1 MQTCN
6 SLFKATT
13 LYIIGS
19 FFNKAIA
26 LLLLPFFTALLSTSS
41 YGIVST
47 YTSWVNIVG
56 ILVSVQFGYTI
67 RNAIVDFKSEIN
79 EYINCINM
87 FCFII
92 YIILLSILLTTKTI
106 ISNNDI
112 IILIAF
118 CLTQSFFNAVINVEL
133 QKQMMQFEYIKRTC
147 LLSLPSLLSAVIGVG
162 ILYYNRSVDYWG
174 RIIPMVVV
182 YSVIG
187 GYYFLSYNI
196 STKKTS
202 IHKIKEYL
210 RYALTLSLPL
220 ILHGLASVV
229 LSNIDKTMINYYISS
244 SETGIYSVAYTMG
257 MVLLAVTS
265 AMESVWIPWFTK
277 KMKEEQYDSINIAG
291 GFYIKIGSLICV
303 IALLCMP
310 EILKMF
316 ASKPYWQGIRIIF
329 PIIFASYTIF
339 LFTICANIECYYK
352 STKHIAVNTFVACI
366 CNVLLNA
373 ILIPKYAALGAA
385 YATMISYLISFSMHY
400 RYSKNLNK
408 NIFPIKIYLEPM
420 TITLTFFIVAD
431 YLRYASLIRWGIAG
445 VILII
450 FLLYI
455 YKYKNLVK
463 AIRE

>member
-79 EYINCINM
+79 EYINCINI

-92 YIILLSILLTTKTI
+92 YIILLGILFTTKTI

-112 IILIAF
+112 IILTAF

-147 LLSLPSLLSAVIGVG
+147 LLSLPNLLSAVIGVG
-162 ILYYNRSVDYWG
+162 ILYYNRSADYWG

-182 YSVIG
+182 YSFIG

-196 STKKTS
+196 STKNMS

-277 KMKEEQYDSINIAG
+277 K
-291 GFYIKIGSLICV
+291 
-303 IALLCMP
+303 
-310 EILKMF
+310 
-316 ASKPYWQGIRIIF
+316 
-329 PIIFASYTIF
+329 
-339 LFTICANIECYYK
+339 
-352 STKHIAVNTFVACI
+352 
-366 CNVLLNA
+366 
-373 ILIPKYAALGAA
+373 
-385 YATMISYLISFSMHY
+385 
-400 RYSKNLNK
+400 
-408 NIFPIKIYLEPM
+408 
-420 TITLTFFIVAD
+420 
-431 YLRYASLIRWGIAG
+431 
-445 VILII
+445 
-450 FLLYI
+450 
-455 YKYKNLVK
+455 
-463 AIRE
+463 